1 MVSSTIYLPAGTVLN
16 NKYKITSSLPGGGFG
31 QAYKARDITKEI
43 KGSVLIKQLKPQK
56 NEVVLK
62 IAREKFQEEAKVLK
76 LLGERHPQIPKLF
89 DYFEEEK
96 EFYTAQQYID
106 GLDLEK
112 KLHLDPEST
121 EETAT
126 LTESQLV
133 DFLEQTLEI
142 LKVVH
147 FNKIIH
153 RDIKPSNL
161 IWRSRINNN
170 NEETFEIFLIDF
182 GCVKEIDK
190 YIVSS
195 NQGVPSSVVIGTPF
209 YMPLE
214 QDRKEPQFNTDIYAL
229 GWVAIQAVTGLKTNQ
244 ENIRSIWQEKANIK
258 DDLKL
263 ILAQMIHPECKK
275 PEEKSKERLG
285 YRYQTASDILE
296 DLRKLKKGLPV
307 APLTQIDSATPGT
320 KTITINPPE
329 RKSDKWAKWL
339 GILFGLILLG
349 TPLWIAW
356 EIWFK
361 PRVWQT
367 SNKASIGEEVYFETG
382 QECTDEVRDKKY
394 TEAKKCFGIV
404 MSKNLNN
411 PETAIYYNNSLA
423 LDTNKKPY
431 YLAAV
436 VPISTNQNLAN
447 EILRGVAHAQ
457 HLFNKQGG
465 VDGRQ
470 LVVVIADDANNKDDQ
485 AIDVAKLLRDENK
498 IVGIIGHNSTTAT
511 KAAIQEYKQKNY
523 PWISPTIA
531 VVSST
536 SSGNDLNNKGEKDQF
551 FRATLSDEVVVKK
564 LTDYLN
570 DIANVEKVAVFYDSS
585 KDHPISAKQ
594 TLIENLGQNKV
605 INAEDLNINEP
616 NFFHLDNID
625 NTEDANKIVETL
637 VANNIQHVAL
647 FPDVSNFQCIQSI
660 SRAIENIPEAQ
671 SLKIYGVTPLY
682 NPETIQNPVVG
693 NLMGLEGMILALD
706 WARDMP
712 SATSFLED
720 FKGIWE
726 SKNSL
731 ISWRTATS
739 YDATQVFIKAF
750 SSDRNSRSSI
760 LNYLQNGFSLD
771 VEKTSGKDFV
781 LDADGNRDGEP
792 IFVELVAGS
801 QNNLEFKFKCEQIE
815 KCK

>member
-1 MVSSTIYLPAGTVLN
+1 MSTSIN
-16 NKYKITSSLPGGGFG
+16 
-31 QAYKARDITKEI
+31 
-43 KGSVLIKQLKPQK
+43 
-56 NEVVLK
+56 
-62 IAREKFQEEAKVLK
+62 
-76 LLGERHPQIPKLF
+76 
-89 DYFEEEK
+89 
-96 EFYTAQQYID
+96 
-106 GLDLEK
+106 
-112 KLHLDPEST
+112 
-121 EETAT
+121 
-126 LTESQLV
+126 
-133 DFLEQTLEI
+133 
-142 LKVVH
+142 
-147 FNKIIH
+147 IIH

-161 IWRSRINNN
+161 VWRSQINNIN
-170 NEETFEIFLIDF
+170 KETFQIFLIDF

-190 YIVSS
+190 YIFLS
-195 NQGVPSSVVIGTPF
+195 NQEVQSSVVMGTPF

-214 QDRKEPQFNTDIYAL
+214 QHRKKPQLNTDIYAL

-263 ILAQMIHPECKK
+263 ILAQMTHPECKK
-275 PEEKSKERLG
+275 IETKSNNGLN
-285 YRYQTASDILE
+285 YRYQTASDVLE
-296 DLRKLKKGLPV
+296 DLEKFKKGLSILQPTQV
-307 APLTQIDSATPGT
+307 ASVRSISPI
-320 KTITINPPE
+320 PPTN
-329 RKSDKWAKWL
+329 KLGKWAKWL
-339 GILFGLILLG
+339 GILLGLVLLG
-349 TPLWIAW
+349 TPLWVAW

-361 PRVWQT
+361 PRVWET
-367 SNKASIGEEVYFETG
+367 SDRASIGEEVYFEIG

-423 LDTNKKPY
+423 LSTNKKPV
-431 YLAAV
+431 YLAVA
-436 VPISTNQNLAN
+436 VPISTNKNIAN

-457 HLFNKQGG
+457 HLFNKKDG
-465 VDGRQ
+465 VNGSQ
-470 LVVVIADDANNKDDQ
+470 LVVVVADDANNKDDL

-511 KAAIQEYKQKNY
+511 KAAIQEYKQKKY
-523 PWISPTIA
+523 PWISPTIP
-531 VVSST
+531 VISST
-536 SSGNDLNNKGEKDQF
+536 SSGNDLNQEDEKEQF
-551 FRATLSDEVVVKK
+551 FRATLSDEIVVEK
-564 LTDYLN
+564 LTDYLK
-570 DIANVEKVAVFYDSS
+570 DVANVEKVAVFYDSL

-594 TLIENLGQNKV
+594 TFIENIGQNKV
-605 INAEDLNINEP
+605 VSTEELNIDEQ
-616 NFFHLDNID
+616 NFFHLDNI
-625 NTEDANKIVETL
+625 NNAEDANKIVETL
-637 VANNIQHVAL
+637 LANNIQHVAL

-660 SRAIENIPEAQ
+660 SKAIEDIPEAQ

-682 NPETIQNPVVG
+682 NPESIQNPVVG
-693 NLMGLEGMILALD
+693 NLMGLEGMILAVD

-720 FKGIWE
+720 FQGTWE

-750 SSDRNSRSSI
+750 SNDRNSRSSI

-771 VEKTSGKDFV
+771 VEKTSGKNLL

>member
-1 MVSSTIYLPAGTVLN
+1 MVSITKYLPAGTVLN
-16 NKYKITSSLPGGGFG
+16 NRYKITSSLSVGGFG
-31 QAYKARDITKEI
+31 LAYKAKDIRKEI
-43 KGSVLIKQLKPQK
+43 KGSVLIKQLKPQR

-62 IAREKFQEEAKVLK
+62 IAREKFQQEAEVLK

-89 DYFEEEK
+89 DSFEEDK

-112 KLHLDPEST
+112 KLHLNPEST
-121 EETAT
+121 EETVT
-126 LTESQLV
+126 LTELQLV

-147 FNKIIH
+147 FNNKIH

-161 IWRSRINNN
+161 IWCNRINNDTN
-170 NEETFEIFLIDF
+170 KNFEIFLIDF
-182 GCVKEIDK
+182 GCVKEIDT
-190 YIVSS
+190 YILSS
-195 NQGVPSSVVIGTPF
+195 NKEVTSSVIIGTPF
-209 YMPLE
+209 YMPPE
-214 QDRKEPQFNTDIYAL
+214 QYRKEPQFNTDIYAL
-229 GWVAIQAVTGLKTNQ
+229 GWVAIQAATGLKTDR
-244 ENIRSIWQEKANIK
+244 EDIRSNWQEEANIK

-263 ILAQMIHPECKK
+263 ILAQMIHPRCDRSEDG
-275 PEEKSKERLG
+275 SG
-285 YRYQTASDILE
+285 YRYKTASDVLE
-296 DLRKLKKGLPV
+296 DLKKFKKGIAV
-307 APLTQIDSATPGT
+307 EPLTQIGLNSLIAP
-320 KTITINPPE
+320 TIQINQPE
-329 RKSDKWAKWL
+329 KLGKWVKFL
-339 GILFGLILLG
+339 GILLGLILLG
-349 TPLWIAW
+349 VPLWITW

-361 PRVWQT
+361 PRVWET

-382 QECTDEVRDKKY
+382 QECTDEVRDKQY
-394 TEAKKCFGIV
+394 TEAKECYEIV

-423 LDTNKKPY
+423 LSTNKKPY

-436 VPISTNQNLAN
+436 VPISTNPNIAN

-457 HLFNKQGG
+457 HLFNREGG

-470 LVVVIADDANNKDDQ
+470 LVVVIADDANNKDNE
-485 AIDVAKLLRDENK
+485 AIDVAKFLRDENK

-511 KAAIQEYKQKNY
+511 KAAIQEYKQNNY
-523 PWISPTIA
+523 PLISPTIA
-531 VVSST
+531 VVSPT
-536 SSGNDLNNKGEKDQF
+536 SSGNDLNQKGKKDRF
-551 FRATLSDEVVVKK
+551 FRTTLSDEVVVDK

-570 DIANVEKVAVFYDSS
+570 DIANIEKVAVFYDSS

-594 TLIENLGQNKV
+594 TLIENLGQNQV
-605 INAEDLNINEP
+605 VSTEDLNINEP
-616 NFFHLDNID
+616 NFFHLDNI
-625 NTEDANKIVETL
+625 NNVEDANKIVQTL
-637 VANNIQHVAL
+637 LANNIQHIVL
-647 FPDVSNFQCIQSI
+647 FPDVSNFKCIQSI
-660 SRAIENIPEAQ
+660 SNAIKNIPEAQ

-693 NLMGLEGMILALD
+693 NLMGLEGMILAVD

-750 SSDRNSRSSI
+750 FNDRNSRSSV
-760 LNYLQNGFSLD
+760 LDYLQNGFSLD
-771 VEKTSGKDFV
+771 VGKTSGKDV
-781 LDADGNRDGEP
+781 SLSADGNRDGEP

-801 QNNLEFKFKCEQIE
+801 QNNLEFKFKCEQVE
-815 KCK
+815 QCK

>member
-1 MVSSTIYLPAGTVLN
+1 MVSSTQYLPAGTILN
-16 NKYKITSSLPGGGFG
+16 NRYRITSSLPGGGFG
-31 QAYKARDITKEI
+31 LAYKARDIENEI
-43 KGSVLIKQLKPQK
+43 KGSVLIKQLRPQK
-56 NEVVLK
+56 KEVVLK
-62 IAREKFQEEAKVLK
+62 IAREKFQKEAEILK
-76 LLGERHPQIPKLF
+76 FLGERHPQIPKLF

-96 EFYTAQQYID
+96 EFYIAQKFID

-112 KLHLDPEST
+112 KLNLDPEST
-121 EETAT
+121 GETVT

-142 LKVVH
+142 LKAVH

-161 IWRSRINNN
+161 IWSSPQNNN
-170 NEETFEIFLIDF
+170 TEEKTFQIFLIDF

-190 YIVSS
+190 YVFSS
-195 NQGVPSSVVIGTPF
+195 NPRVPSSVVIGTPF
-209 YMPLE
+209 YMPPE
-214 QDRKEPQFNTDIYAL
+214 QHRKEPQFNSDIYAL
-229 GWVAIQAVTGLKTNQ
+229 GWVAIQAATGLKTNQ
-244 ENIRSIWQEKANIK
+244 EDIRSSWREKANIK

-263 ILAQMIHPECKK
+263 ILAQMINPRCK
-275 PEEKSKERLG
+275 PGEGLD
-285 YRYQTASDILE
+285 YRYQKASDVLKDLE
-296 DLRKLKKGLPV
+296 KFKKGLPV
-307 APLTQIDSATPGT
+307 APLTQIDPYRPTKPPTPP
-320 KTITINPPE
+320 INRTE
-329 RKSDKWAKWL
+329 RKLDKWTKWL

-349 TPLWIAW
+349 TPLWIAY

-361 PRVWQT
+361 PRVWET
-367 SNKASIGEEVYFETG
+367 SDKASIGEEVYFETG
-382 QECTDEVRDKKY
+382 KECTDEVRDKQYPKAA
-394 TEAKKCFGIV
+394 ECFAEV
-404 MSKNLNN
+404 KSKNLNN
-411 PETAIYYNNSLA
+411 PETAIYYNNSFA
-423 LDTNKKPY
+423 LSANKKPY

-436 VPISTNQNLAN
+436 VPISTNPNLAN

-465 VDGRQ
+465 VAGRQ
-470 LVVVIADDANNKDDQ
+470 LVVVVADDANNKDNQ

-511 KAAIQEYKQKNY
+511 EAGIQEYKQKNY

-531 VVSST
+531 VISST
-536 SSGNDLNNKGEKDQF
+536 SSGNDLNQEDEKNQF
-551 FRATLSDEVVVKK
+551 FRSTLSDEVVVKK
-564 LTDYLN
+564 LTEYLN
-570 DIANVEKVAVFYDSS
+570 NVANVEKVAVFYDSS
-585 KDHPISAKQ
+585 KAHPISAKQ
-594 TLIENLGQNKV
+594 TLIDNLGQNKV
-605 INAEDLNINEP
+605 VSAEDLNINEP
-616 NFFHLDNID
+616 NFFHLDNIN
-625 NTEDANKIVETL
+625 NTEDADKIVKTL
-637 VANNIQHVAL
+637 VANNIQHIAL

-660 SRAIENIPEAQ
+660 SKAIEDIPEAQ

-712 SATSFLED
+712 SATQFLED

-739 YDATQVFIKAF
+739 YDATQAFIEAF
-750 SSDRNSRSSI
+750 SNDRNSRSSI

-771 VEKTSGKDFV
+771 VKKTSGKNFV

-792 IFVELVAGS
+792 ILVELVAGS
-801 QNNLEFKFKCEQIE
+801 QNNLEFKFKCEQI
-815 KCK
+815 KQCK